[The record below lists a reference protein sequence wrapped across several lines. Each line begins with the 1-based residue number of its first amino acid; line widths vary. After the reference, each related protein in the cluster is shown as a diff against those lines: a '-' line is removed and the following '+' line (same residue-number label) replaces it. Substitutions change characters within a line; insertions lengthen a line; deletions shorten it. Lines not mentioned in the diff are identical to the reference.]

1 VREKRISCDK
11 NQGAELKVRL
21 FRFLWRANAVLIF
34 TAGVVAL
41 ICLAVALIHMLRW
54 PFRDREVR
62 AVVNTDQ
69 KQQVDESLSLGSPQN
84 ISGNPWVLLPLE
96 SDQTYDH
103 GSFSKSAQA
112 VRNYAFVSPTEATR
126 WLYPHNRFLVLH
138 ATLLPDADYNDEQP
152 TALISFEV
160 VEKDTDGDARLT
172 RADSARLVFTRPD
185 GSGLTG
191 VLDDVQGTTEQTV
204 VGEDILVIYK
214 NSTGFARVVFSL
226 KDFSRLREEKLE
238 YPTGN

>member
-1 VREKRISCDK
+1 M
-11 NQGAELKVRL
+11 
-21 FRFLWRANAVLIF
+21 
-34 TAGVVAL
+34 GVVAL
-41 ICLAVALIHMLRW
+41 ICLAIVAVQLLRS
-54 PFRDREVR
+54 PFRDRDVR

-84 ISGNPWVLLPLE
+84 IPGNPWVLLPLE
-96 SDQTYDH
+96 SDQKYDQ

-126 WLYPHNRFLVLH
+126 WLYPHNRFLILH
-138 ATLLPDADYNDEQP
+138 ATLLPGGAYGEEQP
-152 TALISFEV
+152 TTFISFEV
-160 VEKDTDGDARLT
+160 IEKDTNGDSRLT
-172 RADSARLVFTRPD
+172 DADTARLVFTRPD

-191 VLDDVQGTTEQTV
+191 VLDDVQGATEQTV
-204 VGEDILVIYK
+204 VGEDVLVIYK

-238 YPTGN
+238 FPTGN